1 MSHEQSESQLKTQ
14 LKFVAYFALQMV
26 AQGALIALGGHLAN
40 KVINRPRTAALP
52 AGESGGNVSQ
62 LRKAV

>member
-1 MSHEQSESQLKTQ
+1 MSHEQSESQLKNQ

-40 KVINRPRTAALP
+40 KVISRRSVAALP
-52 AGESGGNVSQ
+52 ASEGGNVTQ